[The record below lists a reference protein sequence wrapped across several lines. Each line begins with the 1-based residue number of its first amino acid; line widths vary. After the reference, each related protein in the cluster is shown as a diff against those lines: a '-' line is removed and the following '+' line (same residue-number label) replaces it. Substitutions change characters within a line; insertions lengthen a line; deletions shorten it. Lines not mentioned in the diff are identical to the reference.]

1 MRIYLEVASQV
12 LVLIFVLSTLFSV
25 GLLVSAR
32 QVLAAL
38 QQRRSLA
45 VALCANFVVLPGAA
59 LALCWGLQLAPPMQ
73 AALLLVATAP
83 GSPVLL
89 RLNEFA
95 RGDQARAVGLLVLL
109 TSLTVVYQPLV
120 LPMLLPGLSVSP
132 MPIARALVLTVLLPL
147 VLGLLLKARW
157 PALAG
162 RLRPALARLGNISA
176 ALSCFILLP
185 LVYLDAL
192 KDVVLNGGG
201 LLVLLL
207 YLPLAVGAGWW
218 LGGPDADQRRL
229 LALCCG
235 QGSMGAAF
243 VIAAHNFN
251 NPHVIAMLL
260 LILWASLALLIPL
273 ALVFR
278 RQYFGRCGR
287 AHPKRRFNGGGYV
300 VTLVQ
305 VTGDLAFLDA
315 NDNIV
320 AFETG
325 RPGCSAILPI
335 ASSMASS
342 RKTSRRSTD
351 LTPVQI
357 ASGSRSRVST
367 ARCARLRLRLQ
378 RAPRASRPVAAA
390 PRPGITPK

>member
-1 MRIYLEVASQV
+1 MRVYMEVASQV

-45 VALCANFVVLPGAA
+45 VALCVSFVVLPGVV
-59 LALCWGLQLAPPMQ
+59 LALGWGLQVAPPTQ

-95 RGDQARAVGLLVLL
+95 RGNQARAVGLLVLL

-132 MPIARALVLTVLLPL
+132 MPIARTLVLTVLLPL

-162 RLRPALARLGNISA
+162 RLRLTLTRLGTISA
-176 ALSCFILLP
+176 AVSCFILLP
-185 LVYLDAL
+185 LVYRDAL
-192 KDVVLNGGG
+192 TDVALNGGG

-207 YLPLAVGAGWW
+207 YLPLAVGAGWG
-218 LGGPDADQRRL
+218 LGGPDADQGRL

-235 QGSMGAAF
+235 LGSMGAAF

-260 LILWASLALLIPL
+260 LMLWASLALLIPL

-278 RQYFGRCGR
+278 RQSLGDAMLLPQDR
-287 AHPKRRFNGGGYV
+287 A
-300 VTLVQ
+300 
-305 VTGDLAFLDA
+305 
-315 NDNIV
+315 
-320 AFETG
+320 
-325 RPGCSAILPI
+325 
-335 ASSMASS
+335 
-342 RKTSRRSTD
+342 
-351 LTPVQI
+351 
-357 ASGSRSRVST
+357 
-367 ARCARLRLRLQ
+367 
-378 RAPRASRPVAAA
+378 
-390 PRPGITPK
+390 

>member
-1 MRIYLEVASQV
+1 MRVYLEVASQV

-32 QVLAAL
+32 QVLATL

-45 VALCANFVVLPGAA
+45 AALFANFVVLPGAA
-59 LALCWGLQLAPPMQ
+59 LALCWGLQLPPTMQ
-73 AALLLVATAP
+73 AALLLVTTAP
-83 GSPVLL
+83 SSPAML

-95 RGDQARAVGLLVLL
+95 GGDQAKAVGLLVLL
-109 TSLTVVYQPLV
+109 MSLTMVYQPLI
-120 LPMLLPGLSVSP
+120 LPILLPGLSVSP
-132 MPIARALVLTVLLPL
+132 MPIARTLALTVLLPL
-147 VLGLLLKARW
+147 VLGLLVKARW
-157 PALAG
+157 PALAA

-176 ALSCFILLP
+176 VVSCFILLP

-192 KDVVLNGGG
+192 KDVLLNGG

-207 YLPLAVGAGWW
+207 YLPVAVGAGWW
-218 LGGPDADQRRL
+218 LGGPDAGQRRL

-278 RQYFGRCGR
+278 RQS
-287 AHPKRRFNGGGYV
+287 
-300 VTLVQ
+300 L
-305 VTGDLAFLDA
+305 GDA
-315 NDNIV
+315 
-320 AFETG
+320 EE
-325 RPGCSAILPI
+325 
-335 ASSMASS
+335 
-342 RKTSRRSTD
+342 
-351 LTPVQI
+351 LTQKGD
-357 ASGSRSRVST
+357 S
-367 ARCARLRLRLQ
+367 ARL
-378 RAPRASRPVAAA
+378 PSPVAI
-390 PRPGITPK
+390 PRE

>member
-1 MRIYLEVASQV
+1 MRVYMEVASQV

-45 VALCANFVVLPGAA
+45 VALCVSFVVLPGVV
-59 LALCWGLQLAPPMQ
+59 LALGWGLQVAPPMQ

-132 MPIARALVLTVLLPL
+132 MPIARTLVLTVLLPL

-162 RLRPALARLGNISA
+162 RLRLTLTRLGNISA
-176 ALSCFILLP
+176 AVSCFILLP
-185 LVYLDAL
+185 LVYRDAL
-192 KDVVLNGGG
+192 TDVALNGGG

-260 LILWASLALLIPL
+260 LMLWASLALLIPL

-278 RQYFGRCGR
+278 RQSLGDAMLLPQDR
-287 AHPKRRFNGGGYV
+287 A
-300 VTLVQ
+300 
-305 VTGDLAFLDA
+305 
-315 NDNIV
+315 
-320 AFETG
+320 
-325 RPGCSAILPI
+325 
-335 ASSMASS
+335 
-342 RKTSRRSTD
+342 
-351 LTPVQI
+351 
-357 ASGSRSRVST
+357 
-367 ARCARLRLRLQ
+367 
-378 RAPRASRPVAAA
+378 
-390 PRPGITPK
+390 

>member
-1 MRIYLEVASQV
+1 MRMDLQVATQV
-12 LVLIFVLSTLFSV
+12 VVLTFVLSTLFTV

-32 QVLAAL
+32 QLLTVL

-45 VALCANFVVLPGAA
+45 VAFFANFVVLPGAA
-59 LALCWGLQLAPPMQ
+59 LALCWALQLAPPVQ

-89 RLNEFA
+89 RLNEIA

-109 TSLTVVYQPLV
+109 MGLTVVYQPLL

-132 MPIARALVLTVLLPL
+132 MPIARTLVLTVLLPL

-157 PALAG
+157 PALAA
-162 RLRPALARLGNISA
+162 RLWPAIFRLGNISA
-176 ALSCFILLP
+176 VLVFILLP

-192 KDVVLNGGG
+192 LEVALNGGG

-218 LGGPDADQRRL
+218 LGGPHADERRL

-251 NPHVIAMLL
+251 NPHVTAMLL
-260 LILWASLALLIPL
+260 LILFGSLALLVPM

-278 RQYFGRCGR
+278 RQ
-287 AHPKRRFNGGGYV
+287 P
-300 VTLVQ
+300 L
-305 VTGDLAFLDA
+305 GDAEDLSKKIDSA
-315 NDNIV
+315 
-320 AFETG
+320 
-325 RPGCSAILPI
+325 RPPSPAAIP
-335 ASSMASS
+335 
-342 RKTSRRSTD
+342 RK
-351 LTPVQI
+351 
-357 ASGSRSRVST
+357 
-367 ARCARLRLRLQ
+367 
-378 RAPRASRPVAAA
+378 
-390 PRPGITPK
+390 

>member
-1 MRIYLEVASQV
+1 MHNYLELASQV

-25 GLLVSAR
+25 GLLVSMR
-32 QVLAAL
+32 QVIAGL

-45 VALCANFVVLPGAA
+45 LALCANFVVLPGAA
-59 LALCWGLQLAPPMQ
+59 LVLCWALQLAPPIQ

-83 GSPVLL
+83 GSPTLL

-95 RGDQARAVGLLVLL
+95 RGDQARAVGLLVVL

-120 LPMLLPGLSVSP
+120 LPMLLPGLDVSP
-132 MPIARALVLTVLLPL
+132 MPVARALVLTVLLPL

-157 PALAG
+157 PELAA

-176 ALSCFILLP
+176 VVSCFILLP
-185 LVYLDAL
+185 LVYRDAL
-192 KDVVLNGGG
+192 MDVAFNGGG

-207 YLPLAVGAGWW
+207 YLPLAVGAGWC

-243 VIAAHNFN
+243 VIAAQNFS

-278 RQYFGRCGR
+278 RQSLGD
-287 AHPKRRFNGGGYV
+287 AGG
-300 VTLVQ
+300 
-305 VTGDLAFLDA
+305 
-315 NDNIV
+315 
-320 AFETG
+320 
-325 RPGCSAILPI
+325 S
-335 ASSMASS
+335 
-342 RKTSRRSTD
+342 
-351 LTPVQI
+351 
-357 ASGSRSRVST
+357 
-367 ARCARLRLRLQ
+367 ARLPLP
-378 RAPRASRPVAAA
+378 AANPRQ
-390 PRPGITPK
+390 

>member
-12 LVLIFVLSTLFSV
+12 LILIFVLSTLFTV

-32 QVLAAL
+32 QVLAVL

-59 LALCWGLQLAPPMQ
+59 LALSWVLQVAPPVQ

-89 RLNEFA
+89 RLNEIA

-109 TSLTVVYQPLV
+109 MSLTVVYQPLL

-132 MPIARALVLTVLLPL
+132 MPIARTLVLTVLLPL
-147 VLGLLLKARW
+147 VLGMLLKARW
-157 PALAG
+157 PALAA
-162 RLRPALARLGNISA
+162 RLRPAITRLGTISA
-176 ALSCFILLP
+176 ALGFILLP
-185 LVYLDAL
+185 IVYLDAL
-192 KDVVLNGGG
+192 SDVALNGGG

-218 LGGPDADQRRL
+218 LGGPRADERRL

-251 NPHVIAMLL
+251 NPHVLAMVL
-260 LILWASLALLIPL
+260 LIFLASLALLIPMV
-273 ALVFR
+273 LVFR
-278 RQYFGRCGR
+278 RQ
-287 AHPKRRFNGGGYV
+287 P
-300 VTLVQ
+300 L
-305 VTGDLAFLDA
+305 GDAEDLSQKSDSA
-315 NDNIV
+315 
-320 AFETG
+320 
-325 RPGCSAILPI
+325 RPPSSAAI
-335 ASSMASS
+335 
-342 RKTSRRSTD
+342 
-351 LTPVQI
+351 
-357 ASGSRSRVST
+357 
-367 ARCARLRLRLQ
+367 
-378 RAPRASRPVAAA
+378 PRE
-390 PRPGITPK
+390 

>member
-1 MRIYLEVASQV
+1 MRVYMEVASQV

-45 VALCANFVVLPGAA
+45 VALCVSFVVLPGVV
-59 LALCWGLQLAPPMQ
+59 LALGWGLQVAPPMQ

-132 MPIARALVLTVLLPL
+132 MPIARTLALTVLLPL

-162 RLRPALARLGNISA
+162 RLRLTLTRLGNISA
-176 ALSCFILLP
+176 AVSCFILLP
-185 LVYLDAL
+185 LVYRDAL
-192 KDVVLNGGG
+192 TDVALNGGG

-260 LILWASLALLIPL
+260 LMLWASLALLIPL

-278 RQYFGRCGR
+278 RQSLGDAMLLPQDR
-287 AHPKRRFNGGGYV
+287 A
-300 VTLVQ
+300 
-305 VTGDLAFLDA
+305 
-315 NDNIV
+315 
-320 AFETG
+320 
-325 RPGCSAILPI
+325 
-335 ASSMASS
+335 
-342 RKTSRRSTD
+342 
-351 LTPVQI
+351 
-357 ASGSRSRVST
+357 
-367 ARCARLRLRLQ
+367 
-378 RAPRASRPVAAA
+378 
-390 PRPGITPK
+390 

>member
-1 MRIYLEVASQV
+1 MRVYMEVASQV

-45 VALCANFVVLPGAA
+45 VALCVNFVVLPGAA

-132 MPIARALVLTVLLPL
+132 MPIARTLVLTVLLPL

-162 RLRPALARLGNISA
+162 RLRPTLARLGNISA
-176 ALSCFILLP
+176 AVSCFILLP
-185 LVYLDAL
+185 LVYRDAL
-192 KDVVLNGGG
+192 TDVALNGGG

-260 LILWASLALLIPL
+260 LMLWASLALLIPL

-278 RQYFGRCGR
+278 RQSLGDAMLLPQDR
-287 AHPKRRFNGGGYV
+287 A
-300 VTLVQ
+300 
-305 VTGDLAFLDA
+305 
-315 NDNIV
+315 
-320 AFETG
+320 
-325 RPGCSAILPI
+325 
-335 ASSMASS
+335 
-342 RKTSRRSTD
+342 
-351 LTPVQI
+351 
-357 ASGSRSRVST
+357 
-367 ARCARLRLRLQ
+367 
-378 RAPRASRPVAAA
+378 
-390 PRPGITPK
+390 

>member
-1 MRIYLEVASQV
+1 MRVYLEVASQV

-132 MPIARALVLTVLLPL
+132 MPIARTLVLTVLLPL

-162 RLRPALARLGNISA
+162 RLRPALTRLGNISA

-192 KDVVLNGGG
+192 MDVALNGGG

-278 RQYFGRCGR
+278 RQS
-287 AHPKRRFNGGGYV
+287 
-300 VTLVQ
+300 L
-305 VTGDLAFLDA
+305 GD
-315 NDNIV
+315 
-320 AFETG
+320 
-325 RPGCSAILPI
+325 
-335 ASSMASS
+335 ASCTEASH
-342 RKTSRRSTD
+342 
-351 LTPVQI
+351 
-357 ASGSRSRVST
+357 
-367 ARCARLRLRLQ
+367 
-378 RAPRASRPVAAA
+378 
-390 PRPGITPK
+390 GIR

>member
-1 MRIYLEVASQV
+1 LEVASQV

-59 LALCWGLQLAPPMQ
+59 LALCWWLQLATPVQ
-73 AALLLVATAP
+73 AALLLATTAP
-83 GSPVLL
+83 GSPALL

-95 RGDQARAVGLLVLL
+95 RGDQAKAVGLLVLL
-109 TSLTVVYQPLV
+109 MSLTMAYQPLV
-120 LPMLLPGLSVSP
+120 LPMLLPGLSVGP
-132 MPIARALVLTVLLPL
+132 MPIARTLVLTVLLPL
-147 VLGLLLKARW
+147 VLGLMVKSRW

-162 RLRPALARLGNISA
+162 RLRPPLARLGNISA
-176 ALSCFILLP
+176 VVSCFILLP
-185 LVYLDAL
+185 FVYLDAL
-192 KDVVLNGGG
+192 KDVALNGGG

-218 LGGPDADQRRL
+218 LGGPDANQRRL

-243 VIAAHNFN
+243 VIAVHNFN
-251 NPHVIAMLL
+251 NPHAIAMLL

-278 RQYFGRCGR
+278 RESFGD
-287 AHPKRRFNGGGYV
+287 V
-300 VTLVQ
+300 
-305 VTGDLAFLDA
+305 
-315 NDNIV
+315 
-320 AFETG
+320 
-325 RPGCSAILPI
+325 
-335 ASSMASS
+335 
-342 RKTSRRSTD
+342 KT
-351 LTPVQI
+351 
-357 ASGSRSRVST
+357 
-367 ARCARLRLRLQ
+367 CAKE
-378 RAPRASRPVAAA
+378 AV
-390 PRPGITPK
+390 

>member
-1 MRIYLEVASQV
+1 MRVYMEVASQV

-32 QVLAAL
+32 EVLAAL

-45 VALCANFVVLPGAA
+45 VALCVSFVVLPGVV
-59 LALCWGLQLAPPMQ
+59 LALGWGLQVAPPMQ

-132 MPIARALVLTVLLPL
+132 MPIARTLVLTVLLPL

-162 RLRPALARLGNISA
+162 RLRLTLTRLGTISA
-176 ALSCFILLP
+176 ALACFMLLP
-185 LVYLDAL
+185 LVYRDAL
-192 KDVVLNGGG
+192 KDVALNGGG

-260 LILWASLALLIPL
+260 LMLWASLALLIPL

-278 RQYFGRCGR
+278 RQSLGDAMLLPQDR
-287 AHPKRRFNGGGYV
+287 A
-300 VTLVQ
+300 
-305 VTGDLAFLDA
+305 
-315 NDNIV
+315 
-320 AFETG
+320 
-325 RPGCSAILPI
+325 
-335 ASSMASS
+335 
-342 RKTSRRSTD
+342 
-351 LTPVQI
+351 
-357 ASGSRSRVST
+357 
-367 ARCARLRLRLQ
+367 
-378 RAPRASRPVAAA
+378 
-390 PRPGITPK
+390 